1 MLTLSVCLGLVR
13 EEIGITEGRGSLGST
28 WRGTDLRLIN
38 EPKRKHGDGERCLI
52 DKGVVDALVVEE
64 AR

>member
-13 EEIGITEGRGSLGST
+13 EEIGITEGSA